1 MRGCPCPLTFPEMLG
16 SVSPGRLYNLAA
28 VATFPEASFTHAWC
42 TSHETKQLAVFPV
55 RHWVAWL
62 VDRPLQ
68 DCLEVCEPPHTVGQH
83 MDHKKI
89 DRILDVVQGRIASFL
104 APLDRSFQ
112 MGLVQ
117 GSWFIVPPCPPD
129 PK

>member
-1 MRGCPCPLTFPEMLG
+1 MGGCPCPLTFPEMLG
-16 SVSPGRLYNLAA
+16 SVSPGRLYNLEA
-28 VATFPEASFTHAWC
+28 VATFPQTSFTHAWR
-42 TSHETKQLAVFPV
+42 TSHETEQLAVFLV

-62 VDRPLQ
+62 VGRPLQ

-83 MDHKKI
+83 MDPKKI
-89 DRILDVVQGRIASFL
+89 DRILDVVQGRISSFL

-117 GSWFIVPPCPPD
+117 GSWFIVPLGNSCC
-129 PK
+129 